1 MLNKRYAV
9 INHEYYNTGGNC
21 MVSTFTVFDKRLNMV
36 RYILLNDEGLN
47 LASVDFVSN
56 DDMFETDEERDSAII
71 GSWALDDLRDCEFD
85 AETYELFKYC
95 QFEFYK
101 ENCRYFNRCEKLPVD
116 ELPKNLFDD
125 ISPVAVEWHR
135 QHDIDVETNGYEVF
149 VDVGYLQ
156 YLRELETERE
166 LQDIKDFKQWH
177 DGLCADGVIEQLYG
191 TYYTIS
197 VGGNSVKVPF
207 GAGQFNHIVDL
218 LDETIQEW

>member
-1 MLNKRYAV
+1 
-9 INHEYYNTGGNC
+9 

-101 ENCRYFNRCEKLPVD
+101 ENCKYFNRCEKLPVD

-218 LDETIQEW
+218 LDETIEEW

>member
-56 DDMFETDEERDSAII
+56 DDMFETDEERDSVII
-71 GSWALDDLRDCEFD
+71 GSWSLDALRDCEFD

-101 ENCRYFNRCEKLPVD
+101 ENCKYFNRKERLLVD
-116 ELPKNLFDD
+116 DLPKELLDD
-125 ISPVAVEWHR
+125 ISPEAVEWHR
-135 QHDIDVETNGYEVF
+135 KHDVAVETNGYEVF
-149 VDVGYLQ
+149 VDDDYLQ
-156 YLRELETERE
+156 HLQKLEVERE
-166 LQDIKDFKQWH
+166 LQAIKDFKQWH
-177 DGLCADGVIEQLYG
+177 SELSADDKLEQLYG

-197 VGGNSVKVPF
+197 VGGNSIKIPF
-207 GAGQFNHIVDL
+207 GAVQFNHIEEL

>member
-1 MLNKRYAV
+1 
-9 INHEYYNTGGNC
+9 

-56 DDMFETDEERDSAII
+56 DDMFETDEERNSAII

-101 ENCRYFNRCEKLPVD
+101 ENCKYFNRCEKLPVD

-149 VDVGYLQ
+149 VDAGYLR

-218 LDETIQEW
+218 LDETIEEW